1 MSSRRSS
8 QFETGAA
15 IVLMVNGITGSVR
28 ETTMNDLRLDYG
40 LRVLEPGAERP
51 DSGQGSDSG
60 PPSPRLPPG
69 AHGDI
74 DEAISPLQL
83 SHDGPLAVR
92 SGTAPLTPWPEKDP
106 EPGPHV
112 RSDWRPGAWNWV
124 GYAAGSRAQPAAGP
138 QPQPLAIQAA
148 ELQGQP
154 MALQAADQR
163 PQPMESP
170 KSSGLQEATGLRPG
184 EMLVPTHGA
193 PVYRTKNRET
203 NLAKMV
209 NLLGIGVLLAFMMSG
224 VAFAMMFVNFPV
236 AWPGLTSQVG
246 KDFVKM
252 ATPSSLR
259 LQWDRVG
266 GGDDAEGYSLYIRD
280 LPLLSEVTL
289 PPVDVGNAS
298 EEIANFGGLQ
308 TRSTYKVEIY
318 TKSLG
323 GGIFS
328 QLLYG
333 GTYTTGVGE
342 TRIGVNVS
350 AVYRGAVPPPYTVT
364 VRRDGGATGR
374 RYKV

>member
-83 SHDGPLAVR
+83 SHDSRLAVR

-148 ELQGQP
+148 ELQAQP
-154 MALQAADQR
+154 IEVQVQ
-163 PQPMESP
+163 
-170 KSSGLQEATGLRPG
+170 
-184 EMLVPTHGA
+184 
-193 PVYRTKNRET
+193 
-203 NLAKMV
+203 NLTFKM
-209 NLLGIGVLLAFMMSG
+209 
-224 VAFAMMFVNFPV
+224 
-236 AWPGLTSQVG
+236 
-246 KDFVKM
+246 
-252 ATPSSLR
+252 
-259 LQWDRVG
+259 
-266 GGDDAEGYSLYIRD
+266 Y
-280 LPLLSEVTL
+280 
-289 PPVDVGNAS
+289 
-298 EEIANFGGLQ
+298 
-308 TRSTYKVEIY
+308 
-318 TKSLG
+318 
-323 GGIFS
+323 
-328 QLLYG
+328 
-333 GTYTTGVGE
+333 
-342 TRIGVNVS
+342 
-350 AVYRGAVPPPYTVT
+350 
-364 VRRDGGATGR
+364 
-374 RYKV
+374 